1 MTRLRRLTRPQRA
14 VVLAVI
20 VLAAGGITAAALA
33 LGGRSRPAVKL
44 QVTNPSPTT
53 PAPTTPAVTTPS
65 VTQPVTHASSP
76 PPAVVTPEPRVST
89 ALPRTPLPPV
99 HVASPT
105 PSLPGAGEPANCP
118 MNRKCTLPCPD
129 PGSCTPAATCP
140 PNAMCAQP
148 LSGDV
153 LVITDADNGK
163 TVTVARDSRI
173 SVQLA
178 STYWTFDPASNPA
191 VLAAQGPQQTSPCA
205 AKTFPGSGC
214 GVATVTYA
222 AAASGTAV
230 LAAHRSTCGEA
241 MLCSSDQSSFRVT
254 VVVA

>member
-1 MTRLRRLTRPQRA
+1 M
-14 VVLAVI
+14 
-20 VLAAGGITAAALA
+20 
-33 LGGRSRPAVKL
+33 
-44 QVTNPSPTT
+44 
-53 PAPTTPAVTTPS
+53 
-65 VTQPVTHASSP
+65 
-76 PPAVVTPEPRVST
+76 
-89 ALPRTPLPPV
+89 
-99 HVASPT
+99 
-105 PSLPGAGEPANCP
+105 
-118 MNRKCTLPCPD
+118 
-129 PGSCTPAATCP
+129 PAATCP

-163 TVTVARDSRI
+163 TVTVARDSRV

-230 LAAHRSTCGEA
+230 VAAHRSTCGEA
-241 MLCSSDQSSFRVT
+241 MLCNADQSGFRVT
-254 VVVA
+254 VRVT